1 MKLNQHGLKALYKGC
16 IISYTLMILYLM
28 FVWHRSPYPQNIVR
42 LAPFVSTILFIKKS
56 ILWKSIIINIVGNV
70 VMFIPFGTVGFV
82 YPKYRRLKPLVID
95 FISAITVVEA
105 LQYFTRLGVFDVD
118 DIILNT
124 IGVIIGFKL
133 MAWCRLNS
141 L

>member
-1 MKLNQHGLKALYKGC
+1 MKRKDIKVVYQCCMLLYTGF
-16 IISYTLMILYLM
+16 LLYLM

-42 LAPFVSTILFIKKS
+42 LAPLVSTILFIKKS

-82 YPKYRRLKPLVID
+82 YPKYRQLKPLVID

-124 IGVIIGFKL
+124 IGVMIGFKL
-133 MAWCRLNS
+133 MAWCRLKS

>member
-1 MKLNQHGLKALYKGC
+1 MKVFCKISLGL
-16 IISYTLMILYLM
+16 YTLFVLYLM
-28 FVWHRSPYPQNIVR
+28 FVWHRSPYSQNIVR
-42 LAPFVSTILFIKKS
+42 LAPLASTILFIKKS

-82 YPKYRRLKPLVID
+82 YPKYRQLKPLVID

-133 MAWCRLNS
+133 MTWYRLKS